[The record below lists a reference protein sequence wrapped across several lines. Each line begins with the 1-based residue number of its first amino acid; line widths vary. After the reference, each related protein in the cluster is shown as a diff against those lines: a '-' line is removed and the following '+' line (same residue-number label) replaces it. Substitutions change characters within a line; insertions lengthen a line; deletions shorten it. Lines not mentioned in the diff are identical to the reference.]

1 MPKVSTKSND
11 NGRALESL
19 ITTELEKVRFIE
31 LTQRTLDAQRR
42 DNAKVKGLDPNLSR
56 SFQKSAKVITDWI
69 ISEIGT
75 NHDLAVEVDR
85 SSVGDAG
92 VADININYGRK
103 SLPLSVKHNHDALS
117 HARPYSLFKSCGFG
131 ESSSD
136 TAHRDALAKA
146 CNNFRGQA
154 GSAKLFNQVANL
166 VPELYG
172 NVCKACAKSIA
183 TFPNQSLLAEK
194 LFGFLVGPDC
204 KKVIVR
210 TRGTKTLKRIEVVD
224 YTTIQKPTKV
234 TPTIEKRPLSSSLV
248 LVFDNGWKI
257 DLRVH
262 TASSRIS
269 ENGQLSLK
277 FDVQRKTG
285 VLPVSSVLFT

>member
-1 MPKVSTKSND
+1 M
-11 NGRALESL
+11 
-19 ITTELEKVRFIE
+19 
-31 LTQRTLDAQRR
+31 
-42 DNAKVKGLDPNLSR
+42 
-56 SFQKSAKVITDWI
+56 
-69 ISEIGT
+69 
-75 NHDLAVEVDR
+75 
-85 SSVGDAG
+85 
-92 VADININYGRK
+92 
-103 SLPLSVKHNHDALS
+103 
-117 HARPYSLFKSCGFG
+117 
-131 ESSSD
+131 
-136 TAHRDALAKA
+136 
-146 CNNFRGQA
+146 
-154 GSAKLFNQVANL
+154 FNQVANL